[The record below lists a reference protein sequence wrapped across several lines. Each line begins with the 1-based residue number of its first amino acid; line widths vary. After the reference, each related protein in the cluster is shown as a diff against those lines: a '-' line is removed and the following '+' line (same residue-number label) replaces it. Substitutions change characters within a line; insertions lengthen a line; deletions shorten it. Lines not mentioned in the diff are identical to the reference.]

1 MIGRGESVLTA
12 IKDSA
17 VTDSVAETF
26 DEEDV
31 EKQEQENEAEIE
43 LIKESQGWM
52 LPKIKV
58 CGILIFEYE
67 YNNKQI

>member
-58 CGILIFEYE
+58 CDTYPYL
-67 YNNKQI
+67 

>member
-12 IKDSA
+12 VTKDSA

-26 DEEDV
+26 NEEDV
-31 EKQEQENEAEIE
+31 EKQEQDNLAEIA
-43 LIKESQGWM
+43 LIKESQGWV

-58 CGILIFEYE
+58 CASILF
-67 YNNKQI
+67 